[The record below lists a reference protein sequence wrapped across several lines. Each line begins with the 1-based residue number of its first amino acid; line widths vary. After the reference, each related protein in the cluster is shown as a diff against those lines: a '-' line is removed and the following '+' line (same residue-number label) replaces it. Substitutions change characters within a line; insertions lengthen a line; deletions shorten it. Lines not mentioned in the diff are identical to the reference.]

1 MSAGLFACPQ
11 CNATLRVPAGATAVR
26 CPQCKTVL
34 DIDVPAPAAPPL
46 PFGGPKPK
54 PAPQSGKVTK
64 APPPPATS
72 SGKHRASLV
81 DEVAEEV
88 EGRAREAAEK
98 KAAARKVLR
107 SQEAAEAEQEERYQE
122 LLVVCQRGRTAL
134 LVLRAG
140 SFAYAMGVL
149 LGAVAMLSL
158 FLPLFGSTAGV
169 IFPLGMA
176 VAQIGTLLLGVGF
189 GLALFGPT
197 QGRFLVS
204 LGLGVVVAQLIA
216 MAVVIPVV
224 AALLSKLATGVPEAA
239 TAAGYHMVGFITY
252 FPLVADFPT
261 RLVQGYPPVFLAVFI
276 GALEY
281 VRLVVLSQLLD
292 VYSTHGKEVE
302 IGFRAQQCA
311 SKVLSMIVLGGL
323 FRLALS
329 LLFDAA
335 PPGEFQN
342 VLGIILHIAILGA
355 LMGVAVFWLFTL
367 TQIISDTSDV
377 MTAVRYLSKEE
388 RLAT

>member
-1 MSAGLFACPQ
+1 VSAGLFACPQ
-11 CNATLRVPAGATAVR
+11 CNATLRVPGGATAVR

-34 DIDVPAPAAPPL
+34 DIEAPPPVAPPL

-54 PAPQSGKVTK
+54 PAPPASKPAK
-64 APPPPATS
+64 APSPAP

-81 DEVAEEV
+81 DEEAEEV

-107 SQEAAEAEQEERYQE
+107 SQEAEEAEKEERYQE
-122 LLVVCQRGRTAL
+122 LLILCNRGRTAL

-140 SFAYAMGVL
+140 SFAYALGVL

-158 FLPLFGSTAGV
+158 FLPLFGATAGV

-189 GLALFGPT
+189 GLALFGPA

-204 LGLGVVVAQLIA
+204 LGLGVVVTQLIA
-216 MAVVIPVV
+216 MSVVIPMV
-224 AALLSKLATGVPEAA
+224 ATLLSKLGSGVPEGA
-239 TAAGYHMVGFITY
+239 TVAGYHIVGFITY
-252 FPLVADFPT
+252 FPLIADFPT

-281 VRLVVLSQLLD
+281 VRLVVLTQLLD
-292 VYSTHGKEVE
+292 VYATQGKEVE

-329 LLFDAA
+329 LLFDSA
-335 PPGEFQN
+335 PPGEFQF
-342 VLGIILHIAILGA
+342 VLGIILHIAVLGS

-367 TQIISDTSDV
+367 TQIVTATGEV
-377 MTAVRYLSKEE
+377 MTADRYLSKEE